1 MVKIRQNSDLTH
13 SFKYFSL
20 TASLKNQAKV
30 YFKIIKQNL
39 KTGKVVIITVL

>member
-39 KTGKVVIITVL
+39 KSGKVVIITVL